1 MIAAVRRQASI
12 YSSFASM
19 APKMMLAY
27 SIWVWME
34 FIVQSMGLVILVAF
48 WTAVYAGQATIG
60 GLDLNQTLN
69 YIILARIFSPLAM
82 NTNLVF
88 HFGRLLREGQIG
100 IELLR
105 PVDFQAANYTAS
117 ISFILTDLFLQ
128 IPLAV
133 VGWLLFRYQLPA
145 DPWVW
150 GAFLITAW
158 LGSTY
163 VFFFDWILGCTAF
176 FITETW
182 GLGVLR
188 FALAGFFSGVLVP
201 LAMMPDWLRA
211 IAAALPFS
219 HALYVPVGLLSGI
232 LPVADAP
239 RIWLGQ
245 IAGIIVLGFLS
256 RLVFRLSVRKVTVQG
271 G

>member
-12 YSSFASM
+12 YGSFASM
-19 APKMMLAY
+19 APKLMLAY

-34 FIVQSMGLVILVAF
+34 FIVQSMSLVIFVAF
-48 WTAVYAGQATIG
+48 WNAVYADQATIG
-60 GLDLNQTLN
+60 GLNLNQTLN
-69 YIILARIFSPLAM
+69 YIILARIFAPLAM
-82 NTNLVF
+82 NTGMVF
-88 HFGRLLREGQIG
+88 RFGRMLREGQIG

-105 PVDFQAANYTAS
+105 PVDFQVANYTSSFA
-117 ISFILTDLFLQ
+117 FILTDLVMQ
-128 IPLAV
+128 IPLAI
-133 VGWLLFRYQLPA
+133 VGWLLFRYQLST

-150 GAFLITAW
+150 GAFVISVL
-158 LGSTY
+158 LGNLY

-188 FALAGFFSGVLVP
+188 FAIAGFFSGALIPLV
-201 LAMMPDWLRA
+201 MMPDWLRA

-219 HALYVPVGLLSGI
+219 HALYIPVALLSGI
-232 LPVADAP
+232 LPASDAP